1 MKTERL
7 EHFPLTSAV
16 VSALHYLEQTE
27 STNSVMATQ
36 DSWSPFSL
44 VLAGHQTAGRG
55 RLGRVWVSRPGES
68 VAFSVMVPGPGPG
81 PGPGSGPGP
90 GPGLTWIPLVAGACL
105 VEALRSVGLSEA
117 GLKWPNDVLVG
128 GKKISGVLC
137 EVHRG
142 GGVIVGVGLNRSFVA
157 QPPTENAVALADFID
172 VGDGLVD
179 AVLAQF
185 VVLLRSFHTA
195 GHVDAHDFVTERLL
209 TVGHSVE
216 VVPVLGKSFRG
227 IAQGVDR
234 QGRLVVRNAAGVD
247 IEVVAADVHHLYQ

>member
-1 MKTERL
+1 MKTEQL
-7 EHFPLTSAV
+7 ENFPLTSAV

-36 DSWSPFSL
+36 DAWPPFSL

-81 PGPGSGPGP
+81 
-90 GPGLTWIPLVAGACL
+90 LTWIPLVAGACL
-105 VEALRSVGLSEA
+105 VEALRSVGVAEA

-128 GKKISGVLC
+128 GKKLAGVLC

-157 QPPTENAVALADFID
+157 QPPSENAVALADFID

-185 VVLLRSFHTA
+185 VLLLRSFHTA
-195 GHVDAHDFVTERLL
+195 GHLDAHDFVTERLL
-209 TVGHSVE
+209 TVGCSVE

-227 IAQGVDR
+227 IAQGVDGH
-234 QGRLVVRNAAGVD
+234 GRLVVRNAAGVD
-247 IEVVAADVHHLYQ
+247 IEIVAADVHHLYQ

>member
-1 MKTERL
+1 MKTEQL

-36 DSWSPFSL
+36 DLWSPFSL

-68 VAFSVMVPGPGPG
+68 VAFSVMVPGSGPGPGPG
-81 PGPGSGPGP
+81 PGPGS
-90 GPGLTWIPLVAGACL
+90 GLTWIPLVAGACL

-128 GKKISGVLC
+128 GKKLAGVLC

-157 QPPTENAVALADFID
+157 QPPSENAVALADFID

-209 TVGHSVE
+209 TVGRAVE
-216 VVPVLGKSFRG
+216 VVPVAGASWRG
-227 IAQGVDR
+227 VAQGLNAN
-234 QGRLVVRNAAGVD
+234 GHLIVRTSEGVD

>member
-7 EHFPLTSAV
+7 EKFPLTSAV
-16 VSALHYLEQTE
+16 VSALHYLKQTE

-36 DSWSPFSL
+36 DSWPPFSL

-55 RLGRVWVSRPGES
+55 RLGREWVSRPGES
-68 VAFSVMVPGPGPG
+68 MAFSVMVPGR
-81 PGPGSGPGP
+81 GSG
-90 GPGLTWIPLVAGACL
+90 LSWIPLVAGACL
-105 VEALRSVGLSEA
+105 VEAVRSVGVAEV

-128 GKKISGVLC
+128 GKKLAGVLC

-157 QPPTENAVALADFID
+157 QPPSENAVALADFID
-172 VGDGLVD
+172 VCDGLVD

-195 GHVDAHDFVTERLL
+195 GHVDPHDFVTERLL

-227 IAQGVDR
+227 IAQGVDG
-234 QGRLVVRNAAGVD
+234 QGRLIIRNAAGVD

>member
-1 MKTERL
+1 
-7 EHFPLTSAV
+7 V

-36 DSWSPFSL
+36 DAWPAFSL

-81 PGPGSGPGP
+81 PG
-90 GPGLTWIPLVAGACL
+90 LTWIPLVAGACL
-105 VEALRSVGLSEA
+105 VEAVRSVGVAEA

-128 GKKISGVLC
+128 GKKLAGVLC

-157 QPPTENAVALADFID
+157 QPPSENAVALADFID
-172 VGDGLVD
+172 VCDGLVD

-195 GHVDAHDFVTERLL
+195 GHVDPHDFVTERLL

-227 IAQGVDR
+227 IAQGVDG
-234 QGRLVVRNAAGVD
+234 QGRLIIRNAAGVD

>member
-1 MKTERL
+1 MKTEQL

-36 DSWSPFSL
+36 ESWSPFSL

-68 VAFSVMVPGPGPG
+68 VAFSVMVPGPGA
-81 PGPGSGPGP
+81 GPGP

-128 GKKISGVLC
+128 GKKLAGVLC

-142 GGVIVGVGLNRSFVA
+142 GGVIVGVGLNRSFGA
-157 QPPTENAVALADFID
+157 QPPSENAVALADFID

-195 GHVDAHDFVTERLL
+195 GPVDAHDFVTERLL

-227 IAQGVDR
+227 IAQGVDGE
-234 QGRLVVRNAAGVD
+234 GRLVVRNAAGEDVG
-247 IEVVAADVHHLYQ
+247 VVAADVHHLYQ

>member
-1 MKTERL
+1 MKTEQL
-7 EHFPLTSAV
+7 EKFPLTSAV

-68 VAFSVMVPGPGPG
+68 VAFSVMVPGPG
-81 PGPGSGPGP
+81 SGT

-227 IAQGVDR
+227 IAQGVDDE
-234 QGRLVVRNAAGVD
+234 GRLVVRNAAGEDVG
-247 IEVVAADVHHLYQ
+247 VVAADVHHLYQ

>member
-1 MKTERL
+1 MKTEQL

-68 VAFSVMVPGPGPG
+68 VAFSVMVPGSGPGPGPG
-81 PGPGSGPGP
+81 PGPGS
-90 GPGLTWIPLVAGACL
+90 GLTWIPLVAGACL

-117 GLKWPNDVLVG
+117 GLKWPNDVLAG
-128 GKKISGVLC
+128 EKKISGVLC

-157 QPPTENAVALADFID
+157 QPPSENAVALADFID

-209 TVGHSVE
+209 TVGRAVE
-216 VVPVLGKSFRG
+216 VVPVAGASWRG
-227 IAQGVDR
+227 VAQGLNAN
-234 QGRLVVRNAAGVD
+234 GHLIVRTSEGVD